1 MRLVQVVKSL
11 FRVSSRQR
19 IAPNP
24 RTDNTLRVHIG
35 CGPID
40 IAGWVNIDA
49 RPFPHVHLASDSVAL
64 AEFSDGAL
72 GEIYLCHVLEHFSFA
87 EVDQLLVT
95 YQKKLSPGG
104 VLRLSVPDFDLAIAA
119 YRASGEDLELI
130 RMALMGG
137 QDYEFNYHKSV
148 FNRNLLTKL
157 LDKAGF
163 REIETWNVVAD
174 FGVDLGDWSSG
185 QLRKKG
191 VGSFPISLNLKAT
204 K

>member
-11 FRVSSRQR
+11 FRGSSRQR
-19 IAPNP
+19 IVRVP
-24 RTDNTLRVHIG
+24 RADNALRVHVG

-40 IAGWVNIDA
+40 IAGWVNVDA

-95 YQKKLSPGG
+95 YHKKMSDGG
-104 VLRLSVPDFDLAIAA
+104 VLRISVPDFDLAIAA
-119 YRASGEDLELI
+119 YRASGEDLEFV

-137 QDYEFNYHKSV
+137 QDYEFNFHKSV
-148 FNRNLLTKL
+148 FNKKLLTKL
-157 LDKAGF
+157 LTEAGF
-163 REIETWNVVAD
+163 TNIQNWSAAVD
-174 FGVDLGDWSSG
+174 FGTDLGDWSTG

-191 VGSFPISLNLKAT
+191 VGSFPISLNLKALR
-204 K
+204 